1 MAPGTEECAGSRSTG
16 LSLRLHLP
24 RIWHRPAPAARRRPG
39 CPRAARLSPALD
51 AGVESARLLPHVH
64 RGRYWPWCQTAVM
77 VAAAWVL
84 YAWFATDWD
93 RRRLSFATGDK
104 GLHIARVFYGLALIP
119 FGVAHFTYSPK
130 HRPAGAWLAAMA
142 CGLGVFHRRC
152 IHRGGRGGAHRCICT
167 AGGCALGFADG
178 HVHAAGVGTHRGV
191 ARPQERLSMERDPGF
206 LGADGGRLGGG
217 GFLPQHPL
225 ARREQALAPALQ
237 QNGHGRTRPCGQLL
251 ENPPPGQKV
260 QTRCFGNLRSGL
272 SFS

>member
-1 MAPGTEECAGSRSTG
+1 
-16 LSLRLHLP
+16 
-24 RIWHRPAPAARRRPG
+24 
-39 CPRAARLSPALD
+39 
-51 AGVESARLLPHVH
+51 
-64 RGRYWPWCQTAVM
+64 M